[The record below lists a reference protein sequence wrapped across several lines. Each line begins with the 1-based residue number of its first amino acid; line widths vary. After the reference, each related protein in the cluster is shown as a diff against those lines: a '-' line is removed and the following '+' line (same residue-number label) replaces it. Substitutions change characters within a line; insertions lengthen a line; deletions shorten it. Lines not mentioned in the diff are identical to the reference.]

1 MNTKLLHFTILFK
14 IKIKRQNIVTYQ
26 PHSATLTY
34 SDRPMKIIPT
44 KLVSTQYHTISHI
57 PVQKDTLG

>member
-1 MNTKLLHFTILFK
+1 MNTKLHHFTILFR
-14 IKIKRQNIVTYQ
+14 IKKKKANILTYQ

-34 SDRPMKIIPT
+34 LDKLLKITPT
-44 KLVSTQYHTISHI
+44 KLVNTQYHTISHI